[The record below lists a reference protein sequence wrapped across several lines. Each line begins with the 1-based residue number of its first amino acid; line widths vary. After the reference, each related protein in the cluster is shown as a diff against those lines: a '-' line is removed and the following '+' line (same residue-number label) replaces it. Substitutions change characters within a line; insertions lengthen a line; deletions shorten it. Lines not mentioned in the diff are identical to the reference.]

1 MAGGRLG
8 GRETRAGMITRE
20 GLRIAVRGIAANR
33 LRSFLTVLGVSI
45 GVAAVILLVAVG
57 RGSAVSVERQIQS
70 LGTNILTVFAG
81 GGFGFAGPG
90 GGGGPGGGA
99 SRTGTLSSFN
109 ALTMKDVKAL
119 NDKTLTPDVQSVSPV
134 VNASA
139 TATFGDATYSPE
151 QFFGSTPSIA
161 EARNYEVASGAF
173 FTEED
178 ERQHRKVVVLGPTVV
193 FNLFGA
199 TNPVGQVV
207 KLNGISFSVVGVLEP
222 RGSNGIQDQDD
233 IAIAPLSAVQDTLA
247 GGSTLSQIVVQA
259 TSAKTVDLAEAEVT
273 NVLQSTHPADLSGA
287 STFRVLSQ
295 ASLLETTSST
305 NRTFTVLLGAV
316 AAISLLVG
324 GIGVM
329 NIMLVSVTERTR
341 EIGIRKAIG
350 AQRSDVVGQFIAEA
364 ILLSMIGGLVGVAAG
379 IAGSRFEIVGVQPV
393 VQLYSV
399 VLAFTVA
406 VGVGLFFGIYPA
418 HRAASLRPIDALR
431 YE

>member
-1 MAGGRLG
+1 V
-8 GRETRAGMITRE
+8 ITRE
-20 GLRIAVRGIAANR
+20 GIRIAVRGIAANR

-45 GVAAVILLVAVG
+45 GVASVILLVAVG

-81 GGFGFAGPG
+81 GGFAGPG
-90 GGGGPGGGA
+90 GGGGGPGGA

-109 ALTMKDVKAL
+109 ALTTKDVKAL
-119 NDKTLTPDVQSVSPV
+119 NDKTLTPDVKSVSPV
-134 VNASA
+134 VNASV
-139 TATFGDATYSPE
+139 TATFADATYEPG

-161 EARNYEVASGAF
+161 EARNFEVAEGAF
-173 FTEED
+173 FTDED
-178 ERQHRKVVVLGPTVV
+178 ERQHSKVVVLGPTVV
-193 FNLFGA
+193 YNLFGSA
-199 TNPVGQVV
+199 NPVGQVV
-207 KLNGISFSVVGVLEP
+207 KLNGVSFSVVGVLES

-233 IAIAPLSAVQDTLA
+233 IAVAPLSAVQDTLA
-247 GGSTLSQIVVQA
+247 GGSTVSQIVVQA
-259 TSAKTVDLAEAEVT
+259 TSAETVDLAEAEVT
-273 NVLQSTHPADLSGA
+273 NVLQSTHPADSSGA
-287 STFRVLSQ
+287 STFRVLNQ

-350 AQRSDVVGQFIAEA
+350 AQRADVVGQFLAEA
-364 ILLSMIGGLVGVAAG
+364 ILLSMVGGLVGVAAG
-379 IAGSRFEIVGVQPV
+379 IVGSRFEIVGVQPV
-393 VQLYSV
+393 VQIYSV